1 MFNIRMLNNV
11 SAEGLKR
18 LPADKYTV
26 ADDIEAPQGIL
37 LRSFK
42 MHDMEFG
49 PELEAV
55 ARAGAGVNNI
65 PIDRLAEIGV
75 PVFNAPGANANAVKE
90 LVIGGM
96 LMAAR
101 NLAAAWEYTQQLEG
115 EGDALSKQVEAGKK
129 QFVGYELPGRTLG
142 VIGLGAIGVKVANAA
157 LGLGMKVI
165 GFDAKISVER
175 AWQLQSGVEQA
186 RSLDDLLS
194 RSDMVTL
201 HVPLMDATQGL
212 INAEGISRMPQGAVL
227 LNFARDP
234 IVDEEALIASLDN
247 GHLGAYVT
255 DFPNR
260 KVLGNSKVIALPHL
274 GASTHE
280 AEINCA
286 IMVAENMR
294 DYLENGNILHSVNYP
309 EAQMT
314 RSPGSYRITI
324 ANKNVP
330 NMVGQISTR
339 LAEAGLNIDDLLNKS
354 RGDYAYTIVD
364 VNGAAPD
371 SVLEDLRSIAGV
383 IRVRSLGA
391 AD

>member
-1 MFNIRMLNNV
+1 MFNIRTLNNV

-18 LPADKYTV
+18 LPADQYTV
-26 ADDIEAPQGIL
+26 GDDVEAPHGIL
-37 LRSFK
+37 LRSYK

-65 PIDRLAEIGV
+65 PIDRLADLGI

-142 VIGLGAIGVKVANAA
+142 VIGLGAIGVQVANAG
-157 LGLGMKVI
+157 LSLGMKVI
-165 GFDAKISVER
+165 GYDAKISVER

-201 HVPLMDATQGL
+201 HVPLLDATRAL
-212 INAEGISRMPQGAVL
+212 ISADGIAKMPEGSVL

-234 IVDEEALIASLDN
+234 IVDEDAAMASLDS

-260 KVLGNSKVIALPHL
+260 KVLGNPKVIALPHL
-274 GASTHE
+274 GASTHQ

-286 IMVAENMR
+286 IMVADNMR
-294 DYLENGNILHSVNYP
+294 DYLEHGNIRYSVNYP
-309 EAQMT
+309 EAQMS
-314 RSPGSYRITI
+314 RNPGSHRITV

-330 NMVGQISTR
+330 NMVGQISTQ
-339 LAEAGLNIDDLLNKS
+339 LAEAGLNIEDLLNKS

-364 VNGAAPD
+364 VNGATPG
-371 SVLEDLRSIAGV
+371 SLLEEIRAIPGV
-383 IRVRSLGA
+383 IRVRSLGSA
-391 AD
+391 G